1 MEFEVLDQ
9 VGNRQDGRL
18 IHWQLAAR
26 EQRLCIGHPGNRYF
40 LICPPAADLED
51 EAGRHSEGA
60 MTYKTVMVGLALGKP
75 NDARLEVAAQL
86 AERFGVRVIGVAAA
100 LPGRILPRRGGG
112 QRCVAAAS

>member
-1 MEFEVLDQ
+1 
-9 VGNRQDGRL
+9 
-18 IHWQLAAR
+18 
-26 EQRLCIGHPGNRYF
+26 
-40 LICPPAADLED
+40 
-51 EAGRHSEGA
+51 